1 MTQTLG
7 TGEIAEGSRISALSR
22 KVVALMLL
30 VTLVDSYDQSALA
43 YAAPAIVRDWGI
55 ETSAM
60 GPVFGAQM
68 AGMMLGGILFGY
80 LGDRLG
86 RRSVVIGGTLLFG
99 LLSLATMLVQSLP
112 ALLLIRFIVG
122 VGVGGVTPNAVALA
136 NEYAPR
142 RFQVTAVALMFIGY
156 VFGGVGGG
164 AVSAWLLPR
173 FGWEIVF
180 LIGGVVPLVM
190 AAILVWQLP
199 ESIKFLVLD
208 GRPDRRAQALALVAR
223 MRPDLNVQAGTRLVD
238 DSPAAAGRGLALLF
252 DGALRSMTPMLWI
265 AYIANSITAFGIISW
280 MPILLETMGF
290 PGHAAAIATALMFA
304 AAALG
309 GLLMGL
315 IVDRRGIGPL
325 IATPAAAIP
334 AMIAIGFLKPGA
346 EMLLF
351 ALAALV
357 GFFAFGFQNSLH
369 GIGGSIYPTQVR
381 ALGVGWALS
390 VSKAGGIVG
399 PAAGGML
406 LAAGASPL
414 AILTAAAVPLLGS
427 SAAIAVLRGRYHAGR
442 APAGTPVGLPW
453 GQ

>member
-1 MTQTLG
+1 MTRTLG
-7 TGEIAEGSRISALSR
+7 IGTIADGPRLSALGR
-22 KVVALMLL
+22 KVVALMFL

-55 ETSAM
+55 EKSAM
-60 GPVFGAQM
+60 GPVFGVQM
-68 AGMMLGGILFGY
+68 AGLMLGGILFGY

-86 RRSVVIGGTLLFG
+86 RRAVIIGGTLLFG

-112 ALLLIRFIVG
+112 ALLVIRFIVG
-122 VGVGGVTPNAVALA
+122 IGVGGVTPNAVALA

-142 RFQVTAVALMFIGY
+142 RLQVTAVALMFIGY

-164 AVSAWLLPR
+164 AVSASLLPR

-180 LIGGVVPLVM
+180 LIGGVVPLAM
-190 AAILVWQLP
+190 AAVLLWQLP
-199 ESIKFLVLD
+199 ESIKFLVVG
-208 GRPDRRAQALALVAR
+208 GRPDQQAQACTLAAR
-223 MRPDLNVQAGTRLVD
+223 MRPDLGIEAGTRLVD
-238 DSPAAAGRGLALLF
+238 DTPAVAGRGLAQLF
-252 DGALRSMTPMLWI
+252 DGPLRSMTPMLWI
-265 AYIANSITAFGIISW
+265 AYIANSLTAFGLISW

-290 PGHAAAIATALMFA
+290 PGYAAAIATALMFA

-315 IVDRRGIGPL
+315 IVDRRGLGPIIL
-325 IATPAAAIP
+325 MPAVSIAP
-334 AMIAIGFLKPGA
+334 MIAIGFVRPGA

-369 GIGGSIYPTQVR
+369 GIGGSLYPTRIR

-390 VSKAGGIVG
+390 VGKVGGIVG

-414 AILTAAAVPLLGS
+414 TILTAASVPLLGS
-427 SAAIAVLRGRYHAGR
+427 SAAIALLRHRYHTSREQVR
-442 APAGTPVGLPW
+442 APAAP
-453 GQ
+453 